1 VIAKADFYTSHSYT
15 QLLRLTA
22 GDISQPRVDMHIAI
36 SMGFSFYSRISE
48 IVNKRMRR
56 KKATL
61 GDALYQ
67 RVMTTAAE
75 GI

>member
-1 VIAKADFYTSHSYT
+1 
-15 QLLRLTA
+15 
-22 GDISQPRVDMHIAI
+22 MHIVI
-36 SMGFSFYSRISE
+36 SVGFGVYSRISE
-48 IVNKRMRR
+48 IVNKRI

-61 GDALYQ
+61 GDALYR

>member
-1 VIAKADFYTSHSYT
+1 
-15 QLLRLTA
+15 
-22 GDISQPRVDMHIAI
+22 MHIAI

-48 IVNKRMRR
+48 IVNKMMRR

-61 GDALYQ
+61 GDALYR